1 MFNRRASSFISSP
14 SSQPRVRVAGE
25 SAVVWCARGSQTYI
39 VVTMMNIFGGTAASS
54 PVSALL
60 TACLNIIMHE
70 MEQSQDGPISGGSF
84 NQLSTASGLALQ
96 AWNANNHQVT
106 YGVLGAA
113 FSALMDYM
121 NSVGW
126 GSCTFLIW
134 DGGNQV
140 GAGQIGLEGL
150 G

>member
-1 MFNRRASSFISSP
+1 MLNRRASSFISTP
-14 SSQPRVRVAGE
+14 SSQPRVRATGE
-25 SAVVWCARGSQTYI
+25 TAVVWCARGGQTYVI
-39 VVTMMNIFGGTAASS
+39 VTMMNIFGGTAATS

-60 TACLNIIMHE
+60 TAGLNIIMYE

-84 NQLSTASGLALQ
+84 TRFSTASGLALQ

-113 FSALMDYM
+113 LSALADYM
-121 NSVGW
+121 NLGGW
-126 GSCTFLIW
+126 GSCTFSIW

-140 GAGQIGLEGL
+140 GLGQVGIAGSG
-150 G
+150 